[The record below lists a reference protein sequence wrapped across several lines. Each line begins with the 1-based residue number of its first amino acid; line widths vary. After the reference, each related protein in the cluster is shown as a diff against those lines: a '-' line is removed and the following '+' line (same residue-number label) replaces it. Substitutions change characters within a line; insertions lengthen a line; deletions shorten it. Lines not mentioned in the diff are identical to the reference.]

1 MMAANDGVI
10 NELTAA
16 LKAAAPYV
24 QSSAR
29 HHERLGLVEEAAAAW
44 ATHRRIQ
51 WALRAAG
58 TDPAPR
64 FSRFEAED

>member
-1 MMAANDGVI
+1 MTASDPVVA
-10 NELTAA
+10 ELVAA

-24 QSSAR
+24 QASAR
-29 HHERLGLVEEAAAAW
+29 HHERLGLEEEAAAAW
-44 ATHRRIQ
+44 VVHRRIQ

-58 TDPAPR
+58 EDPAAR

>member
-1 MMAANDGVI
+1 MTASNEVI
-10 NELTAA
+10 GELLAA

-24 QSSAR
+24 QASAR
-29 HHERLGLVEEAAAAW
+29 HHERLGLVEEAEAAW

-58 TDPAPR
+58 ADPASR